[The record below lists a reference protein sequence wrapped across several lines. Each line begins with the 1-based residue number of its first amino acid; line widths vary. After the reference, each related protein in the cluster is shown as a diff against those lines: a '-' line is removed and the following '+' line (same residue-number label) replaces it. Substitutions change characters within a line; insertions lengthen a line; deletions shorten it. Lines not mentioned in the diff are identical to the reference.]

1 MDIIVLT
8 FSKEHNFGANLQ
20 CYALC
25 KLLTDRGHQVKL
37 LDIQLPHPK
46 PGFPALLYQ
55 WIFTYKHSLFRR
67 KYFPPF
73 TPTYKTAEALK
84 KNPPQ
89 ADLFIVGS
97 DQVWNPQITQKL
109 SVSTYF
115 FDFLPKMTKRI
126 AYAASFG
133 TANWSNDQ
141 YTEKVRTLLTR
152 FHRIGVREQSGIDI
166 CQNVF
171 DREAKQ
177 VLDPTLLL
185 DSYEELYLPKNSK
198 MTNELICL
206 KFVRHLEFYN
216 ICREVARDKKL
227 QPVLLNNIRHIKGFR
242 NRAFCSVP
250 RWLDSIRRASYVLT
264 DSFHCMVFAIIFEK
278 PFIVFPAIPERSERM
293 KSLLESLG
301 IANRFCKDYTTFY
314 TRKNEL
320 LETPINYSQVKI
332 KLATLK
338 QDSRCFLLNSITE

>member
-1 MDIIVLT
+1 MNIIVLT
-8 FSKEHNFGANLQ
+8 FSKEHNYGANLQ

-25 KLLTDRGHQVKL
+25 KILTDWGHQVKL
-37 LDIQLPHPK
+37 LDIQLTHPK

-55 WIFTYKHSLFRR
+55 WIFTYKHNLFRR
-67 KYFPPF
+67 KYLPPF

-133 TANWSNDQ
+133 TANWNEDK
-141 YTEKVRTLLTR
+141 YTQEVRTLLAR
-152 FHRIGVREQSGIDI
+152 FHRIGIREQTGINI

-171 DREAKQ
+171 GREAKQ

-185 DSYEELYLPKNSK
+185 NSYKELYLSQDFRT
-198 MTNELICL
+198 TNELVCY
-206 KFVRHLEFYN
+206 KFVKHPEFYN
-216 ICREVARDKKL
+216 VCREVGRNKKL
-227 QPVLLNNIRHIKGFR
+227 QPVLLNNIRPIKGFK

-250 RWLDSIRRASYVLT
+250 LWLDSIRKASYVLT
-264 DSFHCMVFAIIFEK
+264 DSFHCMVFAILFEK
-278 PFIVFPAIPERSERM
+278 PFIVFPSDPQRSDRM
-293 KSLLESLG
+293 TSLLESLG

-320 LETPINYSQVKI
+320 LETPIDYSQAKI